1 MGEEGEVTVLA
12 PLALE
17 TRVEDTN
24 VVPTLVMVVVL
35 RDSVWTEEGEVS
47 PGDGEVV
54 VGEAG
59 EVVDGVELSPGEVV
73 GDVTGEDVVGDD
85 AGAEDELSG
94 DDELPGEEVGD
105 EVVD

>member
-1 MGEEGEVTVLA
+1 MGEEGEVTVVA
-12 PLALE
+12 PTALE
-17 TRVEDTN
+17 TRVEDTI

-59 EVVDGVELSPGEVV
+59 DVVGGVELSPGEVV
-73 GDVTGEDVVGDD
+73 GDVTGEDVVGDV
-85 AGAEDELSG
+85 GAEDELSG

>member
-1 MGEEGEVTVLA
+1 MGDEGEVTVVA
-12 PLALE
+12 PTALE
-17 TRVEDTN
+17 TRVEDTI

-47 PGDGEVV
+47 PGDEVV

-59 EVVDGVELSPGEVV
+59 EVVGGVELSPGEVV

-85 AGAEDELSG
+85 VGAEDVLSG